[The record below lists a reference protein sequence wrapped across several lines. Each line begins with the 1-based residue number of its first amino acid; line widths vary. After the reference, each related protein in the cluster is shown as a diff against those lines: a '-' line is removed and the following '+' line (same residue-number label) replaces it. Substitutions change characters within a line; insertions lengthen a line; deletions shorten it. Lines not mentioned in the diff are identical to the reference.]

1 VKAVFDRTWPL
12 QNVAKIR
19 APPFV
24 TKAAMTP
31 ACLTPKPNRSCRPCA
46 VPVSLCFL
54 IFDDQNH
61 GFRKKS
67 NAELFDAASFLFWQR
82 CMPAP

>member
-1 VKAVFDRTWPL
+1 
-12 QNVAKIR
+12 
-19 APPFV
+19 
-24 TKAAMTP
+24 
-31 ACLTPKPNRSCRPCA
+31 
-46 VPVSLCFL
+46 VSLCFL